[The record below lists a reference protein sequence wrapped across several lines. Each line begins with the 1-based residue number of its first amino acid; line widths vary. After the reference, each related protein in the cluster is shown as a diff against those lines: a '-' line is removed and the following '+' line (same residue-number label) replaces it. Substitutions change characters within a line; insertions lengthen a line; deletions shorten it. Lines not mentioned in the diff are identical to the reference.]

1 MDAAES
7 ITPDCPRDRPTV
19 PPVFAGERGAAK
31 LRRQGELLLVGERE
45 RTLRPALAHRGREV
59 EDGGMSRI
67 CELCM
72 SMAPLQQQRNI
83 SDMILNTWIVM
94 VNFKTEKFIMACIQL
109 TIKFIGMWVWT
120 PLIPRVIRWVGVWVP
135 LVYLSNRYN
144 PRRRRGCVVSSI
156 QQTHVVPIFPQR
168 DTLMHHYWAS
178 YRVLIDCNHGN
189 EN

>member
-1 MDAAES
+1 MENEATTSLSSLAGEPVRALVGTRPGAAISSTEAAAALGRWKRRQSCRIPVVGGWSPRMDAAES

-83 SDMILNTWIVM
+83 SDMILNT
-94 VNFKTEKFIMACIQL
+94 
-109 TIKFIGMWVWT
+109 
-120 PLIPRVIRWVGVWVP
+120 
-135 LVYLSNRYN
+135 
-144 PRRRRGCVVSSI
+144 
-156 QQTHVVPIFPQR
+156 
-168 DTLMHHYWAS
+168 
-178 YRVLIDCNHGN
+178 
-189 EN
+189 